1 MSSDPPTN
9 EDPQIDAGALDE
21 IVYWLRARAEAVIE
35 THAAWVFLVGP
46 NAYKLKKAV
55 NLGYLDFSTP
65 AKREEAIRRELALNK
80 PNAPDIYVS
89 VQHVTREAD
98 GSKMLAGR
106 GAPLEAVLRMRRFDP
121 KAVLSSRPEA
131 VKGGF
136 ADHLGRT
143 VARFHAGAEVTSAG
157 GGSAMMRFVLDS
169 NAAHLRRL
177 DALKG
182 EAAERL
188 IARTDEVFSAV
199 THLLEARRAAGFVR
213 RCHGDL
219 HLGNIV
225 VLDGQPVL
233 FDCIEFSDALAT
245 IDVLYDLAFLLMDLT
260 FQDQAPGAVRVL
272 NGYLDQAARD
282 AGDAVYPGL
291 AALPLFLSVRACVR
305 AHVSA
310 QMDDAEKAR
319 AYLASALGHLDPP
332 PPALLAIGGVSG
344 TGKSTAARAV
354 APGVGPAPGAVI
366 LRSDEIRKRLW
377 NVGPTDR
384 LPPEAYAEGQ
394 SERVYGQ
401 MLEEAALALKAGR
414 GVILDAVFLKAEER
428 EAAQALAAG
437 LNIAFTGVWLEAPE
451 AVLAERIAD
460 RAGDASDADAAVMR
474 RQLAQGAG
482 DIAWNRVDAAGDAA
496 AAIKQL
502 PGA

>member
-1 MSSDPPTN
+1 MND
-9 EDPQIDAGALDE
+9 DIDAGALDE

-65 AKREEAIRRELALNK
+65 EKREAAIRRELELNK
-80 PNAPDIYVS
+80 PTAPDIYLS
-89 VQHVTREAD
+89 VTQVTREAD
-98 GSKMLAGR
+98 GSKMLGGR
-106 GAPLEAVLRMRRFDP
+106 GAKLEAVLKMRRFDP
-121 KAVLSSRPEA
+121 KAVLSNRPET

-143 VARFHAGAEVTSAG
+143 VARFHAGAEIAPDG
-157 GGSAMMRFVLDS
+157 GGSAMMRFVLES
-169 NAAHLRRL
+169 NASHVRRL

-188 IARTDEVFSAV
+188 IARTDAALAAV
-199 THLLEARRAAGFVR
+199 EPLLERRRTDGFAR
-213 RCHGDL
+213 RCHGDM

-233 FDCIEFSDALAT
+233 FDCIEFNDALAR

-260 FQDQAPGAVRVL
+260 FQGQAAGAVRVL
-272 NGYLDQAARD
+272 NGWLDQSAREG
-282 AGDAVYPGL
+282 GDAVYEGL

-310 QMDDAEKAR
+310 QMGEADRGR
-319 AYLASALGHLDPP
+319 AYLDAALNCLEPAP
-332 PPALLAIGGVSG
+332 AALLAIGGVSG
-344 TGKSTAARAV
+344 TGKSTVARAV
-354 APGVGPAPGAVI
+354 APTVGPAPGAVI

-377 NVGPTDR
+377 NVGPTER
-384 LPPEAYAEGQ
+384 LGPEAYAPEQ
-394 SERVYGQ
+394 SERIYGR

-414 GVILDAVFLKAEER
+414 GVILDAVFLRPEER
-428 EAAQALAAG
+428 AAAEAVAAAVG
-437 LNIAFTGVWLEAPE
+437 VPFTGVWLEAPE
-451 AVLAERIAD
+451 GILAERIGA
-460 RAGDASDADAAVMR
+460 RTGDASDADAAVMR
-474 RQLAQGAG
+474 RQLARGPG
-482 DIAWNRVDAAGDAA
+482 ELDWNRVDASGDAA
-496 AAIKQL
+496 ALVRRLA
-502 PGA
+502 GAEGRV